1 MGWVIAVA
9 VLALLALSWLFS
21 ADSRDNEDWKPL
33 AGGVGAAP
41 HHLVRPFSA
50 SPGAQAVGRAAARLG
65 VLVAHPWRATGR
77 AGTGRRQAPPPN
89 T

>member
-9 VLALLALSWLFS
+9 VAALLAVSWLFS

-33 AGGVGAAP
+33 AGGVGVAP

-50 SPGAQAVGRAAARLG
+50 SPGAQAIGRGAVRLV
-65 VLVAHPWRATGR
+65 VLVFRPRRSTGR
-77 AGTGRRQAPPPN
+77 AGASSRKVPPPN
-89 T
+89 S

>member
-1 MGWVIAVA
+1 VGWVIATA

-33 AGGVGAAP
+33 AGGVGVAP

-50 SPGAQAVGRAAARLG
+50 SPGAQAIGRAAARLG
-65 VLVAHPWRATGR
+65 VLVVRPWRATGR
-77 AGTGRRQAPPPN
+77 ARARGRQAPPPKN
-89 T
+89 